1 MRKTGSGKLRN
12 TDAGSRVQ
20 RGEREENLT
29 KAWNVRERRKDCM
42 HFVEMLRKENRLER
56 TERNFSSQFIYLTK
70 SKRCDII
77 KKLQRRNENFEDVTK
92 RTESSR
98 TSRNVKNI
106 HKKFT

>member
-1 MRKTGSGKLRN
+1 MCKTGSGELRN

-20 RGEREENLT
+20 RSEREENLT
-29 KAWNVRERRKDCM
+29 KALDVRERRKDCI
-42 HFVEMLRKENRLER
+42 HFVEMLSKDRLER

-77 KKLQRRNENFEDVTK
+77 KKLQRRNENFEDVAK

-98 TSRNVKNI
+98 ISQNVKNI
-106 HKKFT
+106 YKKFT